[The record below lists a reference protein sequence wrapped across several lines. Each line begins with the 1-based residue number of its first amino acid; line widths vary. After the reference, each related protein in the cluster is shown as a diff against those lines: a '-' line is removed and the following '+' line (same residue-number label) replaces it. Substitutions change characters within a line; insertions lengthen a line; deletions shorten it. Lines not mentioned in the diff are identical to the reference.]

1 MGQRPQ
7 RGRVYRRCGCKDGSS
22 GKQLGSWC
30 PQLAA
35 DVKHGK
41 WTYCVDLAPDEG
53 RRRTRRRGGFA
64 SRAEAAREMAA
75 VLDGE
80 LRGVYE
86 NRRTTVASFL
96 REWLATRQ
104 AHLAPNTY
112 AGYRACV
119 ERDLIP
125 AFGHRRFLD
134 LRPQH
139 IDGWITAQLDA
150 GRGTVTVYR
159 AASTLR
165 NALNVAVRSWRLHYN
180 PAEHSVPPKPR
191 AAERT
196 CWTPEQA
203 AAFLHHNKE
212 QHADQLTDLFE
223 VMLGTGMR
231 RGEALALHWDDV
243 HLMDRK
249 LFVRWSLAAIDN
261 GQLTL
266 GRPKTPASR
275 AWISLSPRV
284 TAALHHQAA
293 LQMAAHPDHRLE
305 GLVFPKPGGAP
316 LRPQWV
322 LDQLRKRTTEVGLP
336 VIGLHDLR
344 HTAAS
349 IMIAEGIPL
358 AIVSKTL
365 RHATLATTINLYG
378 HLFKDSADQAVHA
391 LAQALDRAHPN
402 PPHLHKDDDGENP
415 IPVAA

>member
-1 MGQRPQ
+1 MAG
-7 RGRVYRRCGCKDGSS
+7 
-22 GKQLGSWC
+22 
-30 PQLAA
+30 

-53 RRRTRRRGGFA
+53 QRRTRRRGGFA

-86 NRRTTVASFL
+86 NRRTTIASFL
-96 REWLATRQ
+96 REWLILQKVR
-104 AHLAPNTY
+104 LAPNTY
-112 AGYRACV
+112 AGYQACV

-125 AFGHRRFLD
+125 AFGHHRLLD
-134 LRPQH
+134 LRPKH
-139 IDGWITAQLDA
+139 IDEWITAQLDA
-150 GRGTVTVYR
+150 GRGKVTVHR

-165 NALNVAVRSWRLHYN
+165 NALNAAVRSWRLRYN
-180 PAEHSVPPKPR
+180 PAKHSVPPKPR

-196 CWTPEQA
+196 CWTPDEA
-203 AAFLHHNKE
+203 AAFLRHGSE
-212 QHADQLTDLFE
+212 QYADQLTDLFE

-231 RGEALALHWDDV
+231 RGEALALHWSDV

-249 LFVRWSLAAIDN
+249 LYVRWTLAAVNN
-261 GQLTL
+261 GELTF
-266 GRPKTPASR
+266 GEPKTEASR

-284 TAALHHQAA
+284 TAALHRQAA
-293 LQMAAHPDHRLE
+293 IQMAAHPDGRLE
-305 GLVFPKPGGAP
+305 GLVFSKPTGAP

-322 LDQLRKRTTEVGLP
+322 LNQLRKRTTEAGLP
-336 VIGLHDLR
+336 RIGLHDLR

-365 RHATLATTINLYG
+365 RRSTLATTINLYG
-378 HLFKDSADQAVHA
+378 HLFKDSADQAVEA
-391 LAQALDRAHPN
+391 LVRALDQAANQQNLFRGRGGDGLRA
-402 PPHLHKDDDGENP
+402 
-415 IPVAA
+415 A